1 MAKDKQHAEKEI
13 IILDS
18 PFELF
23 KGDKVEFVL
32 GSIKAGENI
41 KVEVKAHPYNLYELT
56 IFPLEGKRTLLLT
69 RIKGGSTLNYR
80 APLSCEAGISV
91 KCLSVWTPFDK
102 RGWLTISRTESSSEI
117 QQAASHLRCPRCGM
131 PLEPGAKYCGYCG
144 AKVAE

>member
-1 MAKDKQHAEKEI
+1 MQKKEI

-18 PFELF
+18 PFELSA
-23 KGDKVEFVL
+23 GDKVEFVL

-41 KVEVKAHPYNLYELT
+41 KVKVNAHSDNLYELT
-56 IFPLEGKRTLLLT
+56 IFSLEGKRTLLLT
-69 RIKGGSTLNYR
+69 RINGGSTLNYR

-91 KCLSVWTPFDK
+91 KCLSVWSDK

-117 QQAASHLRCPRCGM
+117 RQEASHLRCPRCGM
-131 PLEPGAKYCGYCG
+131 PLEPGAKYCGFCG

>member
-1 MAKDKQHAEKEI
+1 MAKDKQHAENEI

-41 KVEVKAHPYNLYELT
+41 KIEVKAHPYNLYELT

-80 APLSCEAGISV
+80 APYPVKREFQLSA
-91 KCLSVWTPFDK
+91 
-102 RGWLTISRTESSSEI
+102 
-117 QQAASHLRCPRCGM
+117 
-131 PLEPGAKYCGYCG
+131 
-144 AKVAE
+144 